1 MVQDV
6 EKAIKISD
14 GYSPPQNT
22 FIHFIH
28 NHINWFLHT
37 DGYKAFILRER
48 EREREKSK
56 CSLVLNSAPCYE
68 EARWSC
74 R

>member
-1 MVQDV
+1 VVQDV

-28 NHINWFLHT
+28 NHISWFLHT
-37 DGYKAFILRER
+37 DGYQAFILRD
-48 EREREKSK
+48 KGNAL
-56 CSLVLNSAPCYE
+56 LVPNAAPCR
-68 EARWSC
+68 EAAKGSC